1 MAHFAFI
8 FGALA
13 CVSGFFIPFVA
24 RRFGKFLP
32 ADAGTALVR
41 CFHFSKKVASKNAK
55 RIAERRGLRLKLHAG
70 ALGYAASGAGCA
82 LFLLH
87 FGFSPVFLLM
97 FWLCALLA
105 NIDERLCVLPDVL
118 TVPLILTG
126 FAAAA
131 SGLSGVAAFDSAA
144 GALAGFLLPTLASA
158 IMSALRPRS
167 LGGGDYK
174 MLAGIGAWLGFAG
187 VASVILLS
195 FFWFA
200 LIMLKRGVK
209 EGPYGSALLLS
220 VLTFFV
226 WQASGCFP
234 SFLFVVG

>member
-1 MAHFAFI
+1 MAHIAFNI
-8 FGALA
+8 GVLAGAA
-13 CVSGFFIPFVA
+13 GFFIPFAA

-32 ADAGTALVR
+32 ADAGTALVK
-41 CFHFSKKVASKNAK
+41 CFHFSKRLKSSDEK
-55 RIAERRGLRLKLHAG
+55 RIARRKALRLKLYAG
-70 ALGYAASGAGCA
+70 ALGYAAGGAACA
-82 LFLLH
+82 LFLSC

-131 SGLSGVAAFDSAA
+131 FGLSGVAAFESAF

-158 IMSALRPRS
+158 VMSAIRPRS

-187 VASVILLS
+187 VASVIFLS
-195 FFWFA
+195 FLWFA
-200 LIMLKRGVK
+200 LMMLKRGVK
-209 EGPYGSALLLS
+209 EGPYGSALLLG
-220 VLTFFV
+220 VLSFFV
-226 WQASGCFP
+226 WLASGYFP